1 MTMQGRIRHNGAD
14 GRAPPRLTARETPMQ
29 LRRLAFAAVTT
40 ALLVSGAH
48 AGEVTTLGTA
58 ELDRITAGQLEAIFD
73 GASQVPG
80 QSVGGIFGPMV
91 PSPTAGGGQGG
102 GSGVGG
108 ASLDNP
114 LLLAGRVGFNPFF
127 GLALFGD
134 DGDSSAAQASSVSSN
149 P

>member
-1 MTMQGRIRHNGAD
+1 MTTQGRSRHGGAD
-14 GRAPPRLTARETPMQ
+14 DRAPPRLTARETTMQ

-40 ALLVSGAH
+40 AVLVSGAH
-48 AGEVTTLGTA
+48 AGEVTTLGAA
-58 ELDRITAGQLEAIFD
+58 ELDRITAGQLEAVFD
-73 GASQVPG
+73 DASLIPG
-80 QSVGGIFGPMV
+80 ESVGGIFGPMV
-91 PSPTAGGGQGG
+91 PGPTAVGAQGG
-102 GSGVGG
+102 GGVGG
-108 ASLDNP
+108 GLDNP